1 MPHLSAWHS
10 FCLLISVE
18 MQIKN
23 LSPVMNQQRHPMPM
37 KAHDG
42 GFSLIEILVVI
53 GAIGI
58 LIGIAIPAYNVYR
71 EKAQIAEVQQVLKDI
86 ERAIIALAIDTGVW
100 PANEPIGMEG
110 NDEVYN
116 LNDPE
121 GGLTNNANDLFS
133 NWNGPYIPVVPLDP
147 WGSNYFFDPDYSV
160 PGDPSHVPVVG
171 SLGPDALTAYEY
183 RYNADNIILRLPCKK
198 PDCQ

>member
-1 MPHLSAWHS
+1 MPYPREWHS

-58 LIGIAIPAYNVYR
+58 LLGIAVPAYNGYR
-71 EKAQIAEVQQVLKDI
+71 EKSQIAAAMQDLKRI
-86 ERAIIALAIDTGVW
+86 ETAIIALGTNTMQW
-100 PANEPIGMEG
+100 PGGESVGKEG
-110 NDEVYN
+110 STEIEN
-116 LNDPE
+116 LNSPE
-121 GGLTNNANDLFS
+121 AGLTNNDDGDFS
-133 NWNGPYIPVVPLDP
+133 SWNGPYIPSVPLDP
-147 WGSNYFFDPDYSV
+147 WGTHYFFDPDYNIPGGPSQV
-160 PGDPSHVPVVG
+160 PDIGSYGPNGVG
-171 SLGPDALTAYEY
+171 KNLYDSDDVIT
-183 RYNADNIILRLPCKK
+183 RLACKK
-198 PDCQ
+198 SDCS